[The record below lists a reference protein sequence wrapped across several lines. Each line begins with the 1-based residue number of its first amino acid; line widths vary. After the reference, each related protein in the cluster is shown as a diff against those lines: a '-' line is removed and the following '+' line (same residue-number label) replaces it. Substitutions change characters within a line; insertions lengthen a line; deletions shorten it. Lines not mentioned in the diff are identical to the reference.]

1 MGTREMDQAMV
12 LAPLNTLQQ
21 MLKLD
26 LQLHEMAFRFR
37 PLDRDGFPRTPVQL
51 PGDDEENELQ
61 LWSELMPALNVMKEF
76 SGVSMTI
83 ISLILFFIIGLGITN
98 TLLMGL
104 YERMFELGVIKSLGT
119 TPWQATR
126 LMFYEAACLGLVS
139 VLFGIG
145 LSVLITWI
153 FANTGI
159 YYTGI
164 EFSGVT
170 FQEKIYPELRWER
183 LVQYPFWTFG
193 FTMVASVY
201 PSWKLWRMIP
211 VEALRK
217 RKF

>member
-1 MGTREMDQAMV
+1 
-12 LAPLNTLQQ
+12 
-21 MLKLD
+21 
-26 LQLHEMAFRFR
+26 
-37 PLDRDGFPRTPVQL
+37 
-51 PGDDEENELQ
+51 
-61 LWSELMPALNVMKEF
+61 
-76 SGVSMTI
+76 
-83 ISLILFFIIGLGITN
+83 
-98 TLLMGL
+98 
-104 YERMFELGVIKSLGT
+104 MFELGVIKSLGT

-159 YYTGI
+159 DYTGI

>member
-1 MGTREMDQAMV
+1 
-12 LAPLNTLQQ
+12 
-21 MLKLD
+21 
-26 LQLHEMAFRFR
+26 
-37 PLDRDGFPRTPVQL
+37 
-51 PGDDEENELQ
+51 
-61 LWSELMPALNVMKEF
+61 
-76 SGVSMTI
+76 
-83 ISLILFFIIGLGITN
+83 
-98 TLLMGL
+98 
-104 YERMFELGVIKSLGT
+104 
-119 TPWQATR
+119 
-126 LMFYEAACLGLVS
+126 
-139 VLFGIG
+139 LFGIG

-159 YYTGI
+159 DYTGI